1 MYLYELLLM
10 DGAPEAAPR
19 YRVGSSH
26 SGADFEAGRLGH
38 RNGEAPNDGAEHE
51 VVNAQEPP
59 MMGAAGTGLRAAS
72 TGRESPKGR
81 RSVMDSFGNVCSL
94 TIIRLQ
100 TKLKLSNCNSNYK
113 FEIV

>member
-19 YRVGSSH
+19 YRVVSSH

-51 VVNAQEPP
+51 VVNAHEPEP
-59 MMGAAGTGLRAAS
+59 VAEPTL
-72 TGRESPKGR
+72 
-81 RSVMDSFGNVCSL
+81 
-94 TIIRLQ
+94 
-100 TKLKLSNCNSNYK
+100 
-113 FEIV
+113 

>member
-1 MYLYELLLM
+1 M

-51 VVNAQEPP
+51 VVNAHEPEP
-59 MMGAAGTGLRAAS
+59 TRSGSGAGQRSINSFLSGAASENEWSAGAPRQ
-72 TGRESPKGR
+72 RVRGR
-81 RSVMDSFGNVCSL
+81 RGATQASRRCLHRGRYTLRRV
-94 TIIRLQ
+94 
-100 TKLKLSNCNSNYK
+100 
-113 FEIV
+113 